1 MYLGEATVYQV
12 KIEEFIKVAKDLE
25 VNYVKS
31 SRIIESDTPNT
42 KDSNND
48 AETKNKNLEKETET
62 KDKITS
68 GTSDDLEIEI
78 DIEKTKRRRQP

>member
-1 MYLGEATVYQV
+1 MYLGEATVYQL

-42 KDSNND
+42 KDSNYD
-48 AETKNKNLEKETET
+48 AETKNNKAIYMPTVAKANH
-62 KDKITS
+62 
-68 GTSDDLEIEI
+68 EII
-78 DIEKTKRRRQP
+78 RQYTRTVLIYFDWLMN